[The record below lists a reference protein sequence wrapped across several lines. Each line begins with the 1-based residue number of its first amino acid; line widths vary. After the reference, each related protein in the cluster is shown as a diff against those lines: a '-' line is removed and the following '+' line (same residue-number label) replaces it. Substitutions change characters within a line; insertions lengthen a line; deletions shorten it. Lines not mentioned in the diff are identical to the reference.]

1 MNILLIPNNDW
12 INHPVPA
19 QRHYQVFERLGRRHN
34 VYVIQFDIFRS
45 RSKPTY
51 TPRFVR
57 IIRPF
62 TIDVSDPAKFY
73 AANLIF
79 QGKKILSTIKE
90 FDIEIVFGSN
100 LAVCT
105 LAFELGKLFGLKSI
119 FDLSDFFPASV
130 GAYYPKASRVSA
142 SLLRSLTMLITM
154 RNIKVA
160 DLCTT
165 CSDTLKQ
172 YIIKIAPN
180 SRVERLPNGVDT
192 TIFLPRP
199 PSESLKKEIGIGDN
213 CLVYAGSIESWLD
226 FTVVFDALNILKK
239 EGVDIQLLIIGR
251 SIYSEKK
258 DSLIREIANRGLNE
272 QVRFVGYQ
280 PYERLP
286 DFINVGIG
294 GLIPFKVDSLLTQM
308 AFPNKLLEYLACGKP
323 VFAPPMRELI
333 KVGGEY
339 LLPYTSPKTLALQI
353 RKAISSNYNPDEI
366 RKSVLNYDWNI
377 IADRLETLMQELV
390 R

>member
-1 MNILLIPNNDW
+1 
-12 INHPVPA
+12 VPA

-62 TIDVSDPAKFY
+62 TIGVSDFAKFY
-73 AANLIF
+73 AANF
-79 QGKKILSTIKE
+79 VFHGKKILSTIKE

-130 GAYYPKASRVSA
+130 GAYYPKASRISA
-142 SLLRSLTMLITM
+142 SLLRSLTTLITM

-180 SRVERLPNGVDT
+180 SRVERFPNGVDT

-226 FTVVFDALNILKK
+226 FTVVFDALSILKK
-239 EGVDIQLLIIGR
+239 EGIDIQLLIIGR

-258 DSLIREIANRGLNE
+258 DSLIREIENRGLNE
-272 QVRFVGYQ
+272 QVKFVGYQ

-377 IADRLETLMQELV
+377 ITDKLETLMQKLV

>member
-1 MNILLIPNNDW
+1 
-12 INHPVPA
+12 VPA

-377 IADRLETLMQELV
+377 ITDRLETLMQELV

>member
-1 MNILLIPNNDW
+1 
-12 INHPVPA
+12 VPA

-192 TIFLPRP
+192 TIFLPKP

>member
-1 MNILLIPNNDW
+1 VNILLIPNNDW

-34 VYVIQFDIFRS
+34 VYVIQFDIFRG

-62 TIDVSDPAKFY
+62 TIGVSDPAKFY

-130 GAYYPKASRVSA
+130 GAYYPKASRMSA

-180 SRVERLPNGVDT
+180 SRVERFPNGVDT

-226 FTVVFDALNILKK
+226 FTVVFDALSILKK

-272 QVRFVGYQ
+272 QVKFVGYQ

-339 LLPYTSPKTLALQI
+339 LLPYTSPRTLALQI

>member
-1 MNILLIPNNDW
+1 
-12 INHPVPA
+12 VPA

-62 TIDVSDPAKFY
+62 TIGVSDPAKFY

-105 LAFELGKLFGLKSI
+105 LAFELGKLFELKSI

>member
-1 MNILLIPNNDW
+1 
-12 INHPVPA
+12 VPA

-130 GAYYPKASRVSA
+130 GAYYPKASRISA